1 MNHTDVTTILA
12 LDAVEKTYHVA
23 GEPVHALRGVDLAI
37 GRNEYAA
44 IIGPSGSGKSTLMN
58 VLGCLERPSAGSYRI
73 DGVEAAALDDDA
85 LADLRNR
92 RIGFV
97 FQDFHLL
104 PRANALDNVMLPL
117 LYRGGSRRTHREA
130 ALAALAGVGLAD
142 RAGHLPAQLS
152 GGQRQRVAIARALVG
167 NPSIVLADEPTGNL
181 DAATAREIMDL
192 FDGLHVRGHAIVLVT
207 HDASIARRCH
217 RTIRLA
223 DGRVV
228 DDAPSTDI
236 ALRDAGSLQIAGRAS
251 C

>member
-1 MNHTDVTTILA
+1 MSAPAINAILT
-12 LDAVEKTYHVA
+12 LEAVEKTFPVA
-23 GEPVHALRGVDLAI
+23 GEPVHALRGVDLEVTR
-37 GRNEYAA
+37 GEYAA

-58 VLGCLERPSAGSYRI
+58 VLGCLERPSAGRYAI
-73 DGVEAAALDDDA
+73 DGVDAAALDDDA

-104 PRANALDNVMLPL
+104 PRASALDNVMLPL
-117 LYRGGSRRTHREA
+117 LYRGGSRRAHRESA
-130 ALAALAGVGLAD
+130 QTALADVGLAD
-142 RAGHLPAQLS
+142 RESHLPMQLS

-167 NPSIVLADEPTGNL
+167 NPAILLADEPTGNL
-181 DAATAREIMDL
+181 DAATARDIMDL
-192 FDGLHVRGHAIVLVT
+192 FDRLNVRGHTIVLVT
-207 HDASIARRCH
+207 HDASIARRCR

-228 DDAPSTDI
+228 DDAPSTEA
-236 ALRDAGSLQIAGRAS
+236 ALRDAGSLQIAGRA